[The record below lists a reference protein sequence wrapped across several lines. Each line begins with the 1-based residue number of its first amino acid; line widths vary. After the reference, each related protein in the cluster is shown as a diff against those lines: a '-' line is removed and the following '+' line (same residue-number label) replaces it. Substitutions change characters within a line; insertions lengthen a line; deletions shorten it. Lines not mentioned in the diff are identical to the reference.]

1 MHRSSW
7 RMNIP
12 KALGDQASQRLIHA
26 VDIAAFVVV
35 SSLETSELGL
45 SKLRASQG
53 ESASMSTLSSSTMPP
68 LNSSTLDGVA
78 ITAESPSSNSL
89 PLRNALVTAEGLQFR
104 VKRAI
109 DVTGA
114 SLGLLLLSPV
124 LWVIVLLIRLDS
136 PGPILFRQERRGHRG
151 NPFQVLKFRT
161 MIVDAEQRLINLES
175 SNESDGG
182 VLFKLRQD
190 PRVTRVGSILRRLSL
205 DELPQLINVLWGEMS
220 LVGPRP
226 LQIRDSERLL
236 ALDPQGYK
244 RRLEVLPGV
253 TGPWQV
259 AGRSRLN
266 HERMVEL
273 DVDYVKNWSLGRDL
287 VIICKT
293 FVAVLFRDG
302 AY

>member
-1 MHRSSW
+1 M
-7 RMNIP
+7 
-12 KALGDQASQRLIHA
+12 
-26 VDIAAFVVV
+26 
-35 SSLETSELGL
+35 T
-45 SKLRASQG
+45 
-53 ESASMSTLSSSTMPP
+53 P
-68 LNSSTLDGVA
+68 LNSATLDGAA
-78 ITAESPSSNSL
+78 IASESPTSRSV
-89 PLRNALVTAEGLQFR
+89 PLRSAFTVEGLQYL

-114 SLGLLLLSPV
+114 SLGLLFFSPV
-124 LWVIVLLIRLDS
+124 LWIIVLLIRLDS
-136 PGPILFRQERRGHRG
+136 PGPILFRQVRRGYRG

-161 MIVDAEQRLINLES
+161 MTIDAEQRLVDLES

-190 PRVTRVGSILRRLSL
+190 PRVTRLGSVLRRLSL
-205 DELPQLINVLWGEMS
+205 DELPQLINVLRGEMS

-236 ALDPQGYK
+236 ALDPDGYK
-244 RRLEVLPGV
+244 RRLDVLPGV

-259 AGRSRLN
+259 GGRSELN

-273 DVDYVKNWSLGRDL
+273 DVDYVENWSLGRDL
-287 VIICKT
+287 LIICKT
-293 FVAVLFRDG
+293 FAVVLFRVG

>member
-1 MHRSSW
+1 M
-7 RMNIP
+7 
-12 KALGDQASQRLIHA
+12 
-26 VDIAAFVVV
+26 
-35 SSLETSELGL
+35 T
-45 SKLRASQG
+45 
-53 ESASMSTLSSSTMPP
+53 P
-68 LNSSTLDGVA
+68 LNSATLDGAA
-78 ITAESPSSNSL
+78 IAAESPTSRSL
-89 PLRNALVTAEGLQFR
+89 PLRSAFTVEGLQLL

-124 LWVIVLLIRLDS
+124 LWIIVLLIRLDS
-136 PGPILFRQERRGHRG
+136 PGPILFRQVRRGYRG

-161 MIVDAEQRLINLES
+161 MTVDAEQRLVDLES

-190 PRVTRVGSILRRLSL
+190 PRVTPLGFILRRLSL
-205 DELPQLINVLWGEMS
+205 DELPQLINVLRGEMS

-236 ALDPQGYK
+236 ALDPEGYK

-259 AGRSRLN
+259 GGRSELN
-266 HERMVEL
+266 HERMVQL
-273 DVDYVKNWSLGRDL
+273 DVDYVENWSLARDL
-287 VIICKT
+287 LIICKT
-293 FVAVLFRDG
+293 FLVVLFRVG